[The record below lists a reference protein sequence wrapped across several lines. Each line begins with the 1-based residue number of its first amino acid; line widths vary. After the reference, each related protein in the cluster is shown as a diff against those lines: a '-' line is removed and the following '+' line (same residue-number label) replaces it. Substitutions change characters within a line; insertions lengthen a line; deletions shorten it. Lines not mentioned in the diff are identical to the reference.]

1 MARWHPLF
9 IPMLLFVGL
18 FGRPAPAPAEVL
30 YYITD
35 LGTFDGHGG
44 SFAYAINEL
53 AQVTGEAQGNVFL
66 WEDGVMT
73 DLGISTWGY
82 DINDSTQIVGILTG
96 GPQQAFLWDDGDVT
110 ILGTFGGLQATAYG
124 INDGGQIVGWA
135 HNPNNDRRAYIYS
148 DGAMTDLGTFGG
160 AQSWAFGVNNAGQ
173 VVGNAETEVT
183 PPGGLPIRRAF
194 LYADGTMT
202 EIAGDGSE
210 ARDINEAGQIV
221 GSYIPGGF
229 LWEDGELT
237 DLGDLAW
244 PRAINNLG
252 QVVGTA
258 GYGGY
263 NTAYIWEAGVATDL
277 NDLIAPDSGWA
288 DLQQARDINDAGQV
302 VGWGELDDGARHA
315 FLLTPIPEPAQLY
328 LLAIGA
334 VYVMRRR
341 R

>member
-1 MARWHPLF
+1 
-9 IPMLLFVGL
+9 MLLFVGL

-35 LGTFDGHGG
+35 LGTFDGHGS

-53 AQVTGEAQGNVFL
+53 AQVTGDAQGNVFL

-82 DINDSTQIVGILTG
+82 DINDSTKIVGVRTG
-96 GPQQAFLWDDGDVT
+96 GGPPAFLWEDGVLT
-110 ILGTFGGLQATAYG
+110 ILPTFGGPGSAAYG
-124 INDGGQIVGWA
+124 ISDLGQVVGWA
-135 HNPNNDRRAYIYS
+135 DNPEGEARAFIYD
-148 DGAMTDLGTFGG
+148 DGQMTDLGTFGG
-160 AQSWAFGVNNAGQ
+160 AQSWAFGVNNSGQ
-173 VVGNAETEVT
+173 VVGNAETDVT

-210 ARDINEAGQIV
+210 ARDINDAGQIV

-229 LWEDGELT
+229 LWEDGKLT

-244 PRAINNLG
+244 PQAINSLG

-277 NDLIAPDSGWA
+277 NDLIPPDSGWEELLVA
-288 DLQQARDINDAGQV
+288 TDVNDAGQV
-302 VGWGELDDGARHA
+302 VGWGERDYGGKHG
-315 FLLTPIPEPAQLY
+315 FLLTPVPEPGSLS
-328 LLAIGA
+328 LLAVGA
-334 VYVMRRR
+334 LYMARRR